1 MCGMLGTFTVLDPIL
16 SPSYYTFDA
25 TTSVLCMV
33 MYCFGPIAAIISTT
47 LMLLAGVFLQGGDFV
62 LNLLYVSILGLLGG
76 YALFRLKTNS
86 ERSTLVKLMHIW
98 LYAVVVHVALLGV
111 WYFGAYRTVEIFE
124 LWQVIV
130 LLIGGYPVAI
140 LMSIFIVQYHDTST
154 GGHQKLSERVD
165 ELYSMLGSINGAVIV
180 SDINE
185 HIIRMN
191 VNAELL
197 LERRFAE
204 VENLRV
210 DEVISIKRPDSGEK
224 VEMVSIDSAN
234 TKRIIDDEDDV
245 VLVTRGGTEKNIS
258 TSITPIYSNN
268 DKVIGLVRIITDT
281 TKYYKIIQDLTK
293 NEVIYRM
300 RYKYAPLAYIIL
312 DLNGVIIDVNIM
324 WQNLTGFDRGNSVGK
339 KIDHFVID
347 FQQKCDVM
355 ASVKS
360 LNQYISKQEEV
371 ILQSNIGKRIHVL
384 LDMQAEFSTQGK
396 VWRIYCI
403 VRDITEET
411 NKHTQLQAVNDMYKE
426 LADGVDT
433 MLWITGKNVLP
444 IYCNASLLKFTGR
457 TMKEESAANLMNEVH
472 RDDRIELDKLVKYSR
487 ENLKSYHTTVRI
499 MRHDGKYRWMR
510 IFGNPRR
517 FSGNE
522 ESVGFVGS
530 LQDITDQKEIE
541 LMLRDQA
548 NLQSMYVKYL
558 TDAAC
563 YKRMDMKYDRCND
576 KYAEIAGKKID
587 EIIGYTGEEVWGE
600 KYEEMNFLNDDK
612 ELIMSRKAVKTE
624 TVING
629 VRYESIKLPFFNQDG
644 GLEGIIGILHPV
656 A

>member
-1 MCGMLGTFTVLDPIL
+1 
-16 SPSYYTFDA
+16 
-25 TTSVLCMV
+25 
-33 MYCFGPIAAIISTT
+33 
-47 LMLLAGVFLQGGDFV
+47 
-62 LNLLYVSILGLLGG
+62 
-76 YALFRLKTNS
+76 
-86 ERSTLVKLMHIW
+86 
-98 LYAVVVHVALLGV
+98 
-111 WYFGAYRTVEIFE
+111 
-124 LWQVIV
+124 
-130 LLIGGYPVAI
+130 
-140 LMSIFIVQYHDTST
+140 
-154 GGHQKLSERVD
+154 
-165 ELYSMLGSINGAVIV
+165 
-180 SDINE
+180 
-185 HIIRMN
+185 
-191 VNAELL
+191 
-197 LERRFAE
+197 
-204 VENLRV
+204 
-210 DEVISIKRPDSGEK
+210 
-224 VEMVSIDSAN
+224 
-234 TKRIIDDEDDV
+234 
-245 VLVTRGGTEKNIS
+245 
-258 TSITPIYSNN
+258 
-268 DKVIGLVRIITDT
+268 
-281 TKYYKIIQDLTK
+281 
-293 NEVIYRM
+293 
-300 RYKYAPLAYIIL
+300 
-312 DLNGVIIDVNIM
+312 
-324 WQNLTGFDRGNSVGK
+324 
-339 KIDHFVID
+339 
-347 FQQKCDVM
+347 
-355 ASVKS
+355 
-360 LNQYISKQEEV
+360 
-371 ILQSNIGKRIHVL
+371 
-384 LDMQAEFSTQGK
+384 
-396 VWRIYCI
+396 
-403 VRDITEET
+403 
-411 NKHTQLQAVNDMYKE
+411 MYKE

-472 RDDRIELDKLVKYSR
+472 RDDRIELVKLVKYSR

>member
-16 SPSYYTFDA
+16 SPSYYMFDA

-33 MYCFGPIAAIISTT
+33 MYCFGPISAIISTT
-47 LMLLAGVFLQGGDFV
+47 LMLLAGVFLQGGDIV
-62 LNLLYVSILGLLGG
+62 SNLLYVSILGLLGG

-86 ERSTLVKLMHIW
+86 ERSTLVKAVHVW
-98 LYAVVVHVALLGV
+98 LYAVLVHAALLGL
-111 WYFGAYRTVEIFE
+111 WYLGAYRTVEILE

-130 LLIGGYPVAI
+130 LLIVGYPVAI
-140 LMSIFIVQYHDTST
+140 LMSIFIVQYHDTSM
-154 GGHQKLSERVD
+154 GGNQNLSERVD

-185 HIIRMN
+185 RIIRMN

-210 DEVISIKRPDSGEK
+210 DEVISLKRPDSGEK
-224 VEMVSIDSAN
+224 IETVSIDSAN
-234 TKRIIDDEDDV
+234 IKRIIDDEDDV

-268 DKVIGLVRIITDT
+268 DKVIGFVRIIIDT
-281 TKYYKIIQDLTK
+281 TKQYKIIQDLTK
-293 NEVIYRM
+293 NEAIYRM
-300 RYKYAPLAYIIL
+300 RYKYAPHAYIIL

-403 VRDITEET
+403 VRDITEQT
-411 NKHTQLQAVNDMYKE
+411 NMQTQLQAVNDMYKE

-499 MRHDGKYRWMR
+499 MRHDGKYRWIR
-510 IFGNPRR
+510 IFGSPRR
-517 FSGNE
+517 FTGNE
-522 ESVGFVGS
+522 DSIGFVGS

-558 TDAAC
+558 PDAAC